1 MGAVF
6 LSKIPVNMLIRNGKY
21 HYRRRIPAAL
31 VDLFGRKEVTK
42 TLHTTRAQ
50 EAARLKNR
58 LDGQIEGLFQACR
71 FDSLT
76 PEVACARLHTILHGE
91 PAPAPQE
98 TQATTI
104 VVVTPSRRR
113 GKRLSDAIEAYSKE
127 KEHSWSTKTKKEYS
141 GVFDRLLEGLKDPW
155 LQDLARPALV
165 EYRGV
170 LTLDGKSIKTV
181 NKYLGILSTVLR
193 HASRLKW
200 IQGNPAEGLGLQDNR
215 RDDEI
220 RRALTTTEIKTIFTA
235 LQRDKQSFYDKD
247 RKERYW
253 LPLLGIFTGARVN
266 ELAQLGIDDIIEEEG
281 IPAILITSAGDDGK
295 RLKNESS
302 RRIIPLHQD
311 LLTLG
316 FLVYTRNIRQQGH
329 DKLFPSLKLGPNG
342 YQHYFNS
349 QHFAGRRGWL
359 RKQLPDLEPGMGFH
373 CFRHSF
379 ATMLKNEEIE
389 ERLIEE
395 LMGHRLTSQSMGRY
409 GKPYKADVRI
419 RAINKIQYRLLPEIK
434 EETIVIFDDEQND
447 MQEHDFLTC
456 GETSIRI
463 YLDEGTTPSEL
474 KQFRRPDLFGYSL
487 FHNEIEHFE
496 AEE

>member
-31 VDLFGRKEVTK
+31 VDLFRKKEVTK
-42 TLHTTRAQ
+42 TLHTTRAL

-71 FDSLT
+71 FDSIS
-76 PEVACARLHTILHGE
+76 PEVACARLHTILHGG
-91 PAPAPQE
+91 PTPTLQE
-98 TQATTI
+98 TKPTTI
-104 VVVTPSRRR
+104 VVAGPSRRR
-113 GKRLSDAIEAYSKE
+113 GKRLSDAIETYSKE

-141 GVFDRLLEGLKDPW
+141 GIFDRLLKGLKDPW
-155 LQDLARPALV
+155 LKDLERPALV
-165 EYRGV
+165 EYRDV
-170 LTLDGKSIKTV
+170 LTLDGKSVKTV

-215 RDDEI
+215 REDEI

-266 ELAQLGIDDIIEEEG
+266 ELAQLGINDITEEEG
-281 IPAILITSAGDDGK
+281 IPTIFITSAGDNGK

-302 RRIIPLHQD
+302 RRTIPLHQD

-316 FLVYTRNIRQQGH
+316 FLVYVRHIRQQGH
-329 DKLFPSLKLGPNG
+329 DRLFPSLKLGPNG

-349 QHFAGRRGWL
+349 QHFAGSKGWL
-359 RKQLPDLEPGMGFH
+359 RQQLPDLEPGMAFH

-379 ATMLKNEEIE
+379 ATMLKNDEIG

-395 LMGHRLTSQSMGRY
+395 IMGHRLTSQSMGRY

-419 RAINKIQYRLLPEIK
+419 RAINKIQYGLFPEIK
-434 EETIVIFDDEQND
+434 EEAIVIFNEEQND
-447 MQEHDFLTC
+447 MQEHEFLTC

-474 KQFRRPDLFGYSL
+474 LQYQRPDIHGYSP
-487 FHNEIEHFE
+487 FHKEIDSFMQD
-496 AEE
+496 